1 MQLAFGAGSV
11 LLASLHP
18 GESGR
23 GWAGAGTPP
32 AACWILPGLQE
43 SRRGGQSA
51 CGAAQGAECR
61 AQEEGFHPA
70 KQTGGTPPRMP
81 SPEASCGQA
90 EVCGPFLHQS
100 SVLYWFVN
108 LLMSVRS

>member
-18 GESGR
+18 GESG
-23 GWAGAGTPP
+23 GEWAGAGAPP
-32 AACWILPGLQE
+32 AAGWILPGLQE

-61 AQEEGFHPA
+61 RKVFTQLNRP
-70 KQTGGTPPRMP
+70 GGPPPRMP